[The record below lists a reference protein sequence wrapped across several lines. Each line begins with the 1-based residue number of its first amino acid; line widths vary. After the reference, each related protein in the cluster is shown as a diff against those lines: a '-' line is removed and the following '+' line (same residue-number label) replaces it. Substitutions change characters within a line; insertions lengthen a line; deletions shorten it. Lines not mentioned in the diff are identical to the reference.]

1 MVKSILNSNINYIE
15 NRKLY
20 NEDKSYDAPLF
31 EYELDNGKTIII
43 AVGQAKYN
51 YIEDDVIFFPIY
63 YIKNDKVDHQIGL
76 YEIESDEIENMLD
89 SDGDIDISNMGEPL
103 LYSFFDMD
111 NIKDSNNLE
120 DNEEKDKKE
129 DKHEDKKVDE
139 NENKKDDK
147 EKDSESD
154 SESDIDDIGTG
165 EFYNVIDKDNWINKY
180 MKSSEYGMVDNEGNG
195 DCLFLSIRDGLKT
208 VGKNVEVYEMRKML
222 SEMATKEDFDAY
234 MENFKFIDNNL
245 KLTIEHIGQLKD
257 ENKNLQSIL
266 NSNVDRVQKNKVIEM
281 GKKLSDKHFQ
291 LKNDYLLHKELMN
304 DFSFMRKIKTL
315 DDFKKVLL
323 TRTFWGNSWAIS
335 LLEKKLN
342 VKFILLSEEL
352 YEENNTV
359 NVVHCGDMV
368 DKEIEKKRVFNPDY
382 YIILSYTG
390 LHYKLIT
397 YKNIG
402 AIKFNELDK
411 KLVKYISEKCL
422 EKNSG
427 IYSFIPEF
435 KKHSDKGNDMIS
447 RGENLLDIN
456 DDLFDDTVVLQFYS
470 KSSDK
475 PLPGKGSGE
484 KMPLDKFKD
493 YSELARIPKWRKK
506 LSNFW
511 MEQFELNGLN
521 WMSVE
526 HYYQGSKFKV
536 NNIKFYNEFS
546 VESDSEISKDPVLAK
561 AAGGKSGIYKKERVR
576 PKNIELDPH
585 FFNGEHKISMFDAM
599 KAKFSQNNDLKDML
613 LATKNA
619 KLVHFS
625 RGSPPVVFYN
635 LMKVRELLKKTHNEK
650 NN

>member
-1 MVKSILNSNINYIE
+1 MVKSILKDDINYIE
-15 NRKLY
+15 NRNLY

-31 EYELDNGKTIII
+31 EYELENNKSIII
-43 AVGQAKYN
+43 AVGQAKYK
-51 YIEDDVIFFPIY
+51 YIEEDIIFFPIY

-76 YEIESDEIENMLD
+76 YEIESNQIENLLD
-89 SDGDIDISNMGEPL
+89 SDGDTDITNMGEPL
-103 LYSFFDMD
+103 LYSFFDME
-111 NIKDSNNLE
+111 NIKGE
-120 DNEEKDKKE
+120 GVIDNKDN
-129 DKHEDKKVDE
+129 DVD
-139 NENKKDDK
+139 NKDNDVDNKDNDVDN
-147 EKDSESD
+147 KDNTDESD
-154 SESDIDDIGTG
+154 SDMDVDSGQ
-165 EFYNVIDKDNWINKY
+165 FYNVVEKDNWINKY

-195 DCLFLSIRDGLKT
+195 DCLFSSIRDGLKT
-208 VGKNVEVYEMRKML
+208 IGKKMEVYEMRKIL
-222 SEMATKEDFDAY
+222 SDMATKNDFDAY
-234 MENFKFIDNNL
+234 MENYKFIDDNL
-245 KLTIEHIGQLKD
+245 KLTRDHISQLKD

-304 DFSFMRKIKTL
+304 DFVFMKKIKTL
-315 DDFKKVLL
+315 EDFKKILL

-335 LLEKKLN
+335 LLEKELN

-352 YEENNTV
+352 YEDNSTV
-359 NVVHCGDMV
+359 NVVQCGDMV

-397 YKNIG
+397 YKSTG
-402 AIKFNELDK
+402 ALKFEELEK

-435 KKHSDKGNDMIS
+435 KKHANKGSEMIS
-447 RGENLLDIN
+447 KGENLLDIN
-456 DDLFDDTVVLQFYS
+456 DDLFDDSIVLQFYS

-484 KMPLDKFKD
+484 KMPLEKYKE

-511 MEQFELNGLN
+511 IEQFELNGLN

-536 NNIKFYNEFS
+536 NNVRFYNEFA
-546 VESDSEISKDPVLAK
+546 VESESELSKDPVMAK
-561 AAGGKSGIYKKERVR
+561 AAGGKTGIYRKERVR
-576 PKNIELDPH
+576 AKNIEIDPH
-585 FFNGEHKISMFDAM
+585 FFNGDHKTVMFDAM
-599 KAKFSQNNDLKDML
+599 KAKFSQNKDLKNML
-613 LATKNA
+613 MATKNA

-635 LMKVRELLKKTHNEK
+635 LMKVRDMLKKI
-650 NN
+650 